1 MTSRHEA
8 SPLIKTGQSDFPQLS
23 LEQMRSIHT
32 GSVAEFRLPQRA
44 TALSRHEERPPG
56 GGNEKCARFASSV
69 SSPRRTRKH
78 VSIIKFNAAYGLTF
92 LIIYKSSSRH

>member
-32 GSVAEFRLPQRA
+32 GSVAEFRLRF
-44 TALSRHEERPPG
+44 LKERPRCHAKKSDLLV
-56 GGNEKCARFASSV
+56 EETKSA
-69 SSPRRTRKH
+69 H
-78 VSIIKFNAAYGLTF
+78 VLHHLLFHHEGRANMCP
-92 LIIYKSSSRH
+92 

>member
-32 GSVAEFRLPQRA
+32 GSVAKFRFLK
-44 TALSRHEERPPG
+44 ERPRCHATKSDLLV
-56 GGNEKCARFASSV
+56 EETKIA
-69 SSPRRTRKH
+69 H
-78 VSIIKFNAAYGLTF
+78 VLHHLLLKDAQTCVHNKIQCCVRVDIFNNL
-92 LIIYKSSSRH
+92 